1 MSIAVF
7 LQSKFISNNKRYMC
21 LLIFICIFAVQFKY
35 LAMENIEEKTV
46 AEIVTENIKTA
57 DIFKKNGIDFCCG
70 GNVKV
75 QEICK
80 KKGVDFNVVKEEIEK
95 IGMDKSTSHDF
106 NSWDLDFLAD
116 YIVNTHHKYVAGA
129 NQIII
134 EYSDKVASVHGHH
147 YTEVVKINELFHA
160 LVVELNAHMLK
171 EEQILFPYI
180 KEMAVAEKN
189 NVSLDLPGFGT
200 VKNPINMMEEEHDGA
215 GEIIMEIAKLTNGF
229 TPPEEA
235 CNTFRALYASLE
247 EFQNDLFQHI
257 HLENNILFP
266 KAIALEAK
274 LM

>member
-1 MSIAVF
+1 
-7 LQSKFISNNKRYMC
+7 
-21 LLIFICIFAVQFKY
+21 
-35 LAMENIEEKTV
+35 MENIEEKTV

-57 DIFKKNGIDFCCG
+57 NIFKKNGIDFCCG

-80 KKGVDFNVVKEEIEK
+80 KKEVDFNQIKEEIEGLDL
-95 IGMDKSTSHDF
+95 ITSLSHDF
-106 NSWDLDFLAD
+106 DSWELDFLAD

-147 YTEVVKINELFHA
+147 YVEVVEINKLFHK
-160 LVVELNAHMLK
+160 LVIELKAHMSK
-171 EEQILFPYI
+171 EEMILFPYI
-180 KEMAVAEKN
+180 KDMVLADKSNEM
-189 NVSLDLPGFGT
+189 LIRPHFQT
-200 VKNPINMMEEEHDGA
+200 VKNPINMMEHEHDAA
-215 GEIIMEIAKLTNGF
+215 GDIIKEIAKLSNDF

-266 KAIALEAK
+266 KAIALEVK
-274 LM
+274 LMQ